1 MTDPERASIDAGR
14 LNVVSTRQG
23 DEHVMTIHGVLD
35 LHSAACLGEELRRV
49 ERTDAAR
56 IIVDLTHLRLVDRSG
71 VRLIVQAQVRSRR
84 NGDRLLFIRAREP
97 VDRVFRLTGADRLLT
112 FID

>member
-1 MTDPERASIDAGR
+1 MTGTGPELS
-14 LNVVSTRQG
+14 LVSTRQG
-23 DEHVMTIHGVLD
+23 DEHVMAIQGVLD
-35 LHSAACLGEELRRV
+35 LRSAGCLREELRRV

-56 IIVDLTHLRLVDRSG
+56 IIIDLTHLRLVDRSG
-71 VRLIVQAQVRSRR
+71 VRLIVEAQARSRR

-97 VDRVFRLTGADRLLT
+97 VDRIFRLTGADRLLT